1 MAKADM
7 FLKIEG
13 KSTGPIKGESSS
25 PEHPEEIE
33 ILDWSWGMSGSTA
46 LGGAGAGVR
55 SALAEIRFSKETD
68 RATTQLMSVMR
79 NNEVIKKA
87 VLTVRKAGTL
97 PPVEFLVI
105 TLSNARL
112 TSLNIG
118 TTTPGSPTLNEQFSM
133 AFEQIEIKYA
143 PQRRTGD
150 KGADL
155 TFQARVNNS

>member
-13 KSTGPIKGESSS
+13 KTTGPIKGESSA

-33 ILDWSWGMSGSTA
+33 ILEWSWSMSGSTG
-46 LGGAGAGVR
+46 LGGAGARVR
-55 SALAEIRFSKETD
+55 TALSEMRFGKETD

-79 NNEVIKKA
+79 NNELIKKA

-97 PPVEFLVI
+97 PPVEFLTI

-118 TTTPGSPTLNEQFSM
+118 TAAPGSPTLSEQFAL
-133 AFEQIEIKYA
+133 AFEQIEVKYA
-143 PQRRTGD
+143 PQRRAGD

-155 TFQARVNNS
+155 TFQAQVSSD

>member
-33 ILDWSWGMSGSTA
+33 ILEWSWGMSGSTG
-46 LGGAGAGVR
+46 LGGAGSGVR
-55 SALAEIRFSKETD
+55 TALSEIRFGKETD

-79 NNEVIKKA
+79 SNEIIKRA

-97 PPVEFLVI
+97 PPVEFLII
-105 TLSNARL
+105 TLSNAKL

-118 TTTPGSPTLNEQFSM
+118 TATPGSPTINEHFSM
-133 AFEQIEIKYA
+133 AFEQIEVKYA
-143 PQRRTGD
+143 PQRRAGD

-155 TFQARVNNS
+155 TFQAQVNNG

>member
-13 KSTGPIKGESSS
+13 QSTGPIKGESSA

-33 ILDWSWGMSGSTA
+33 ILEWSWGMSGSTG
-46 LGGAGAGVR
+46 LGGSGSGVR
-55 SALAEIRFSKETD
+55 TALSEMRFGKETD

-79 NNEVIKKA
+79 NNELIKKA

-97 PPVEFLVI
+97 PPVEFLTI

-112 TSLNIG
+112 TSINLG
-118 TTTPGSPTLNEQFSM
+118 TVTAGSPSLSEQFSM
-133 AFEQIEIKYA
+133 AFEQIEVRYA
-143 PQRRTGD
+143 PQRKAGD

-155 TFQARVNNS
+155 TFQARVHNV